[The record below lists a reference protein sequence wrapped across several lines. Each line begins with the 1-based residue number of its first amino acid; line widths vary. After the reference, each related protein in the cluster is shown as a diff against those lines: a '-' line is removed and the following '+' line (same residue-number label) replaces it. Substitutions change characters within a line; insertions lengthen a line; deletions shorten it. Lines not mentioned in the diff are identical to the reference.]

1 MQTTYQAALDEFR
14 DASAAVRQA
23 FGKVSEARE
32 LQIIADSQHKAASIA
47 LGEAQARMDAADK
60 GLAAAREV
68 PAVEAAKP
76 APVFASFHDPKPA
89 PALASEGYKPHD
101 PECAVYRGE
110 NASECN
116 CGLHAKPN
124 GAVIDAQADGI
135 GIG

>member
-1 MQTTYQAALDEFR
+1 
-14 DASAAVRQA
+14 
-23 FGKVSEARE
+23 
-32 LQIIADSQHKAASIA
+32 
-47 LGEAQARMDAADK
+47 
-60 GLAAAREV
+60 
-68 PAVEAAKP
+68 
-76 APVFASFHDPKPA
+76 VFASFRDPAPA